1 MKGANQNANQVYCGD
16 CLVLIS
22 ECGHG
27 YDLRRERQFTNKTLD
42 FKNK

>member
-1 MKGANQNANQVYCGD
+1 MANTNEVYCGD

-27 YDLRRERQFTNKTLD
+27 YDLRREMQFTKKTID
-42 FKNK
+42 SKNKK